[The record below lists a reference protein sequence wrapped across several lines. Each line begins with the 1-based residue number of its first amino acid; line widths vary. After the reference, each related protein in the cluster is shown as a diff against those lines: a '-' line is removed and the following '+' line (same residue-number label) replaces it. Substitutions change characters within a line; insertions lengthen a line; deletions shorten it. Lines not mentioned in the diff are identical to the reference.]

1 MAGSNTNFIANISGA
16 NFDLNSLFVSSSLK
30 AWQNN
35 NELYYGETNKNLLT
49 ETFSKAGN
57 YMVFITATPF
67 NTNSQTT
74 NYQLSFSNSSAGL
87 TAWESNSIYITD
99 LFGGDSNNTVS
110 GCGVVTVQ
118 TNDDWYLHLKINGTD
133 DTKLGVTFYTVGP
146 I

>member
-1 MAGSNTNFIANISGA
+1 MAGSNTNFIAKINGA
-16 NFDLNSLFVSSSLK
+16 DFDLNSLFVSSSLESY
-30 AWQNN
+30 QNN
-35 NELYYGETNKNLLT
+35 NVSYAGFTNTTLKKI
-49 ETFSKAGN
+49 TFSKTGD

-74 NYQLSFSNSSAGL
+74 NYKLSFSDSSSGL
-87 TAWESNSIYITD
+87 TEWAPNSIYITD